1 MKAYIQF
8 TSHSERH
15 FDSPILEI
23 EVPNKTY
30 LNKLLADFKCL
41 SPDATR
47 VMVDFIVFAHSVIG
61 KKVISIYNEVDVGS
75 YVDVTQIETRVPN
88 VVEFVYKKDD
98 GKTDWR
104 KVDILE
110 EDKYYVKGHD
120 LDDNNH
126 FKSFKKS
133 NIVGG
138 RMIKN

>member
-8 TSHSERH
+8 ITKSENYC
-15 FDSPILEI
+15 DSPILEVY
-23 EVPNKTY
+23 VPSKTA
-30 LNKLLADFKCL
+30 LKKFLETFK
-41 SPDATR
+41 PKQRDPAE
-47 VMVDFIVFAHSVIG
+47 VMVDFIIFAHSAIKTVAIRDSEDRD
-61 KKVISIYNEVDVGS
+61 VPNDIIIIEVRS
-75 YVDVTQIETRVPN
+75 PN

-104 KVDILE
+104 KIDILE

-120 LDDNNH
+120 VNDNNS
-126 FKSFKKS
+126 FKSFKKT

>member
-8 TSHSERH
+8 TAHLEQH
-15 FDSPILEI
+15 FDSPVLEI

-61 KKVISIYNEVDVGS
+61 KKVISIVNEEQG
-75 YVDVTQIETRVPN
+75 YAEPIQIPTRVPN

-120 LDDNNH
+120 LNDNNN

-133 NIVGG
+133 NIIGG

>member
-8 TSHSERH
+8 TTNEEVY
-15 FDSPILEI
+15 FDSPVLEI
-23 EVPNKTY
+23 EVANKTS
-30 LNKLLADFKCL
+30 LNKLLASFKCL
-41 SPDATR
+41 SVDPTK
-47 VMVDFIVFAHSVIG
+47 VMVDFIIFAHSALG
-61 KKVISIYNEVDVGS
+61 KKVISIRSEDNGYFE
-75 YVDVTQIETRVPN
+75 VTQIPTRVPN

-120 LDDNNH
+120 LNDNNS
-126 FKSFKKS
+126 FKSFKKT

-138 RMIKN
+138 RIIKN

>member
-8 TSHSERH
+8 TTNEEGY
-15 FDSPILEI
+15 FDSPVLEI
-23 EVPNKTY
+23 EVANKTS
-30 LNKLLADFKCL
+30 LNKLLASFKCL
-41 SPDATR
+41 SVDPTK
-47 VMVDFIVFAHSVIG
+47 VMVDFIIFAHSALG
-61 KKVISIYNEVDVGS
+61 KKIVSIHSEDNGYFE
-75 YVDVTQIETRVPN
+75 VTQIPTRVPN

-120 LDDNNH
+120 LNDNN
-126 FKSFKKS
+126 SFKCFKKT

-138 RMIKN
+138 RMIKH

>member
-120 LDDNNH
+120 LNDNNN

-133 NIVGG
+133 NIIGG

>member
-1 MKAYIQF
+1 
-8 TSHSERH
+8 
-15 FDSPILEI
+15 
-23 EVPNKTY
+23 
-30 LNKLLADFKCL
+30 
-41 SPDATR
+41 
-47 VMVDFIVFAHSVIG
+47 
-61 KKVISIYNEVDVGS
+61 
-75 YVDVTQIETRVPN
+75 
-88 VVEFVYKKDD
+88 VYKKDD

-120 LDDNNH
+120 LNDNNS